1 MLNENNKLKDKIK
14 NNKIEILSDAYESII
29 KNVGEDTTRE
39 GLIKTPKRAAKALMF
54 FTEGYEMNI
63 NEILNNAIFDT
74 DNDGMVILKDILM
87 FSMCEHHLVPFF
99 GKCHIGYI
107 PNKKVIGLS
116 KLARIV
122 DIFAK
127 RFQIQERLT
136 KQIAEAINEV
146 IKPRGVAVVVEAKHM
161 CMSMRGVQKSD
172 SMTTTSCMLG
182 EFMNNSKTRSEFL
195 QLLKN
200 WNILIF

>member
-200 WNILIF
+200 